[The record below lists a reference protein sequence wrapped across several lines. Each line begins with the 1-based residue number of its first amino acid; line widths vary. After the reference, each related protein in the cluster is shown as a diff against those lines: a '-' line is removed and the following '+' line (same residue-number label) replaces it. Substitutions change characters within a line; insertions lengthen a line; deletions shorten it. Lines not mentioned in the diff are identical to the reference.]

1 MAKQLRF
8 HDVSLGALEKGV
20 DTLADAV
27 RVTLGPKGRNVV
39 LGKSFGAPDVI
50 NDGNSVAKE
59 IELEDAFENIGVK
72 LIQQVAARTKEE
84 AGDGTTTATL
94 LAQAL
99 IQGGIRNVT
108 AGASPVGLKRGL
120 DLAVK
125 KATDILAARST
136 AIEADG
142 IRQIAT
148 VSAGGDDS
156 VGEIIADAV
165 DKVSIDGAITI
176 EEGQSLATA
185 LEVTEGMEFDRGY
198 CSPYFVTNQETQ
210 VCELEDALIL
220 VTDRKI
226 SGVMELVPI
235 LEAVSKTGKP
245 LLILAD
251 DIEGEA
257 LSTLVVNKSRGVLNV
272 AAVKAPSFGDRR
284 KQMLQDIAVMTGA
297 TLISEDVSLKLDQA
311 TLADLGQLRRATIT
325 KSSTTLLAAAG
336 HEDAVRGRIA
346 NIRHELDNTD
356 SGYDR
361 EKLEERIAKLSG
373 GVAVIKIGAATETE
387 LKSRKLRMKDALS
400 ATRAAV
406 EEGVV
411 AGGGS
416 TLVAVST
423 ELDDLRDNLHGDE
436 RTGVKILQKAL
447 TVPLQ
452 AIASNAGFVGDVVV
466 DAVQRTGQGFNATTG
481 AYEDLLAA
489 GVIDPVKVLRLA
501 IADAASIAGLLITT
515 EVIVADIPEPAPAT
529 PAGGGG
535 APGMAGGMPG
545 MPGMG
550 GGMPGMMP
558 GMM

>member
-156 VGEIIADAV
+156 VGDIIAAAV

-176 EEGQSLATA
+176 A

-257 LSTLVVNKSRGVLNV
+257 LSTLVINKSRGVLNV